1 VCGTHL
7 LDVSHKVGIL
17 DWHQEPNERPR
28 TFLRLADA
36 RNLVQRL
43 AAEEIRNGVIRMFPP
58 DSVFY
63 ALRPISPAVRF
74 VPSKLPRVELPGLH
88 LEFPKNCEGVS
99 MATVR
104 AGWDWR
110 NEAAV

>member
-1 VCGTHL
+1 
-7 LDVSHKVGIL
+7 VSQQVGIL

-43 AAEEIRNGVIRMFPP
+43 AAEEIRNGLIRMFPP

-63 ALRPISPAVRF
+63 ALRPISPQIRF
-74 VPSKLPRVELPGLH
+74 VPSKLPPAEVE
-88 LEFPKNCEGVS
+88 NCKFIPPLTDRRPRIG
-99 MATVR
+99 AVR
-104 AGWDWR
+104 SGWDWSQ
-110 NEAAV
+110 EQIPA